1 MYDAEVATIGD
12 LHREMERVAELLEV
26 LNHKVALQEARVD
39 AIIAAIARTPGAAVP
54 FKAAQP
60 KPPPLVPFRYM
71 SAAEQAAHPF
81 YKTAPLR
88 RPPSAADD
96 IAEPAL
102 HKAPPMQQPPSST
115 AEEVLGNGSGRLRRL
130 LGSGRLRGPPMT
142 SPSPC
147 CTRRLRRSSR
157 FVFDVIAAE
166 LLEFVFVVFQPPDC
180 RLDCRCRKF
189 CELDVPKRNS
199 LLHRLIDYRS

>member
-1 MYDAEVATIGD
+1 MHDAEVATTGD

-39 AIIAAIARTPGAAVP
+39 AVIAAIARTPGAAVP

-96 IAEPAL
+96 IAEPAM

-115 AEEVLGNGSGRLRRL
+115 AEEVSWKWQRPPPPAAWQRPAPWATDDIAEPLLHKAPPTQQPLRLRRH
-130 LGSGRLRGPPMT
+130 
-142 SPSPC
+142 
-147 CTRRLRRSSR
+147 SR
-157 FVFDVIAAE
+157 
-166 LLEFVFVVFQPPDC
+166 
-180 RLDCRCRKF
+180 
-189 CELDVPKRNS
+189 
-199 LLHRLIDYRS
+199 